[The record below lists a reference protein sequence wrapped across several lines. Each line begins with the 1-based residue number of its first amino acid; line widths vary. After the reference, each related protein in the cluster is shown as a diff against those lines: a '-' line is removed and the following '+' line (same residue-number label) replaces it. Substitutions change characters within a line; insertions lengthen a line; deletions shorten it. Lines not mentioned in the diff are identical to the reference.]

1 MPTKFKDPVCGMMVD
16 PAHAAASGVYAGQTV
31 YFCSTG
37 CKATYDRQHP
47 SSHT

>member
-16 PAHAAASGVYAGQTV
+16 PAKAVAKGVYGGQTV

-37 CKATYDRQHP
+37 CKAEYDRRHAV
-47 SSHT
+47 ST

>member
-1 MPTKFKDPVCGMMVD
+1 MPAKFKDPVCGMMVE
-16 PAHAAASGVYAGQTV
+16 PSKAAAKGVYGGQTV

-47 SSHT
+47 AA